1 MDSKIIIEDTV
12 RAAQDILWEV
22 LPPGEQRELA
32 IIKLRKVLWL
42 PGVSAALITASNNI
56 VTFALRGS
64 RLALAEPPAW
74 PDKIISALWMILDDP
89 SLNQA
94 LGISSKL
101 PHEGAWPTQPSLGL
115 NSRSR
120 KNCAR
125 LRQFFSVLVSRN
137 VRGEK
142 TRQRHA

>member
-32 IIKLRKVLWL
+32 IIKLRKFLWL
-42 PGVSAALITASNNI
+42 PGVTAALTTASDNI

-64 RLALAEPPAW
+64 RLALAEPSAL
-74 PDKIISALWMILDDP
+74 PDKIISALWRILDDP

-94 LGISSKL
+94 LGI
-101 PHEGAWPTQPSLGL
+101 PHK
-115 NSRSR
+115 SRM
-120 KNCAR
+120 K
-125 LRQFFSVLVSRN
+125 
-137 VRGEK
+137 VRG
-142 TRQRHA
+142 RRNHRWG